1 MKSLEEKGLFKFMDF
16 AIMHREGMTESINMA
31 LGTIGEF
38 GAKRLVIDSV
48 TAILQEIG
56 EKETRAFLHVLLGKL
71 VKTMGVTT
79 IMISEIPI
87 GESKTGFGIE
97 EFVADGLIL
106 LKNIRSGALEKKEI
120 EIVKMRGCA
129 IDRGCYEYLI
139 DAKHGGINIVRLP
152 SRAVKETAPTEK
164 VMTGIEGLDKM
175 LQGGLYRG
183 SVTLLEGAAG
193 IGKTTLALKF
203 LVANVARGEKCLH
216 LSLEEPV
223 GQLYR
228 MLDNYGIDRG
238 KLAGKLAVESYI
250 PESLSPLHYY
260 SILSDLME
268 RHQPKFLVMDSITA
282 MQHLL
287 PREDFVKLMRYL
299 QLMCKEK
306 ELTVMLT
313 ATLGKLE
320 LIQESGI
327 STLADNIIIMRYYE
341 LKEKLGR
348 EIMILKTRGSDQDKK
363 VTPFEITGKGILV
376 ST

>member
-1 MKSLEEKGLFKFMDF
+1 
-16 AIMHREGMTESINMA
+16 
-31 LGTIGEF
+31 
-38 GAKRLVIDSV
+38 
-48 TAILQEIG
+48 
-56 EKETRAFLHVLLGKL
+56 
-71 VKTMGVTT
+71 
-79 IMISEIPI
+79 
-87 GESKTGFGIE
+87 
-97 EFVADGLIL
+97 
-106 LKNIRSGALEKKEI
+106 
-120 EIVKMRGCA
+120 
-129 IDRGCYEYLI
+129 
-139 DAKHGGINIVRLP
+139 
-152 SRAVKETAPTEK
+152 
-164 VMTGIEGLDKM
+164 
-175 LQGGLYRG
+175 
-183 SVTLLEGAAG
+183 
-193 IGKTTLALKF
+193 
-203 LVANVARGEKCLH
+203 VANVARGEKCLH

-238 KLAGKLAVESYI
+238 KLAGKLAVESYV

-363 VTPFEITGKGILV
+363 VTPFEIAGKGILV